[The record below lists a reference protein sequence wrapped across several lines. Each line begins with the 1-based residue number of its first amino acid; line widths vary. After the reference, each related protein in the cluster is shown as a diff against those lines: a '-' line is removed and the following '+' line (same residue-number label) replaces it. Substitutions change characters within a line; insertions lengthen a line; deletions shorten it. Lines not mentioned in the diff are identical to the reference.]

1 MGRGPGPVQRALLE
15 VTGGGL
21 VATTRSVLL
30 SRVPEPTHADEV
42 TIKRA
47 TRQLAIK
54 GMVMACYVRACR
66 SCGTII
72 IPGMT
77 PCCQRQ
83 VTMLA
88 VAPPGATVPYLA
100 PPPVRPAP
108 SWVCAVPSP
117 LPRPQPTA
125 LDGVLDAI
133 VAEGYD
139 RLRSGRMRLSSA
151 DWIAAMRLQ
160 HQIRAAADPDLDAA
174 KDFIMLQTDRIF
186 RWLGP
191 DRFQEF
197 HAEISRDWKS
207 ARARRRPARASA

>member
-1 MGRGPGPVQRALLE
+1 VQRALLE

-30 SRVPEPTHADEV
+30 SRVPQPTHADEV

-47 TRQLAIK
+47 TRQLAVK

-66 SCGTII
+66 GCGTII

-88 VAPPGATVPYLA
+88 VAPPGAKVPYMA

-117 LPRPQPTA
+117 MPPAASAPAELA
-125 LDGVLDAI
+125 SVVDAV
-133 VAEGYD
+133 VAEGYA
-139 RLRSGRMRLSSA
+139 RLRSGQLRLTGA
-151 DWIAAMRLQ
+151 DWLAAMRLQ
-160 HQIRAAADPDLDAA
+160 HQMQSAAEPDLGTA
-174 KDFIMLQTDRIF
+174 KDFISLMTDGIY

-191 DRFQEF
+191 DRYEEFRQELAARW
-197 HAEISRDWKS
+197 HA
-207 ARARRRPARASA
+207 RRPARAGRVAA